1 MSRSVPLTP
10 TKVRVVH
17 QKTNEKRSRIQP
29 RPFLLWSIGMFVLC
43 LLALLA
49 SLRSEPML
57 GDNRRLAFL
66 VSIPISA
73 AASVAGASVV
83 CALLQVV
90 REVRS
95 GNLLP
100 SDLVAPGIM
109 AAMVGLLILGYS
121 SFPNLTGVIELSL
134 WGVCLVVWIADVTR
148 RVIRKKSNCGTT
160 TSSTLR

>member
-1 MSRSVPLTP
+1 MG
-10 TKVRVVH
+10 VVLE
-17 QKTNEKRSRIQP
+17 KTNEKQIRIRP
-29 RPFLLWSIGMFVLC
+29 KPFLLWSIGMLVLC

-73 AASVAGASVV
+73 VASVAGAFVV
-83 CALLQVV
+83 CALVQVV
-90 REVRS
+90 WEARS

-100 SDLVAPGIM
+100 SDLVAPVIM

-121 SFPNLTGVIELSL
+121 LFPNVTGAIELSL
-134 WGVCLVVWIADVTR
+134 WGVCLVVWIVDATR
-148 RVIRKKSNCGTT
+148 RTIRRKRNNET
-160 TSSTLR
+160 TSSSTLQ